1 VQRHLLAQQV
11 LPLPVQVVVLEQRV
25 DEGGPKLALS
35 IQPEY
40 QVGCEC
46 SHRVEQLQHQSLLEL
61 ALLFWLLPSWQVP
74 SLPQGQR
81 PLQVSY
87 LGTSPSTFAQQV
99 LQQLMMLT

>member
-11 LPLPVQVVVLEQRV
+11 LPLLVQVVALEQQAGEV
-25 DEGGPKLALS
+25 QLMLALS
-35 IQPEY
+35 IQPGY

-61 ALLFWLLPSWQVP
+61 ALPSLPLPFSQGP

-87 LGTSPSTFAQQV
+87 LGTSPSTFAQRV